1 MPSPGLDFLMPL
13 EIEQK
18 YRVANLAQIEAEL
31 LQQGATLTD
40 AVTQVDCYYA
50 HPQRDFAQTDE
61 AFRIRAV
68 GPQNSLTYK
77 GPKLDE
83 TTKSR
88 VEHEVRLADGP
99 DALAA
104 CGEILR
110 GLGFTPASIVR
121 KQRRTCELAREGF
134 TVEVA
139 LDDVRKLGTFVELE
153 IGVSDDSTA
162 DAAKA
167 VLAKLAAEHNLSD
180 VERRSYLEL
189 IIASRQQ

>member
-1 MPSPGLDFLMPL
+1 MPL

-18 YRVANLAQIEAEL
+18 YRVTNLAETESKLTQS
-31 LQQGATLTD
+31 GASLVD

-68 GPQNSLTYK
+68 GPKNFLTYK
-77 GPKLDE
+77 GPKLDT

-88 VEHEVRLADGP
+88 VEYEVAVADGP

-104 CGEILR
+104 MGEILR
-110 GLGFTPASIVR
+110 NLGFVPASIVR
-121 KQRRTCELAREGF
+121 KNRRTCRLDREGF
-134 TVEVA
+134 SVEVA
-139 LDDVRKLGTFVELE
+139 LDDVRKVGTFVELE
-153 IGVSDDSTA
+153 IGITDDAQADTA
-162 DAAKA
+162 KSA
-167 VLAKLAAEHNLSD
+167 LATLAQELNLSD

-189 IIASRQQ
+189 VIAGRS

>member
-1 MPSPGLDFLMPL
+1 MPL

-18 YRVANLAQIEAEL
+18 YRVADLAPIEAAL
-31 LQQGATLTD
+31 HQLGATITD

-68 GPQNSLTYK
+68 GPKNYLTYK
-77 GPKLDE
+77 GPKLDA
-83 TTKSR
+83 TTKTR
-88 VEHEVRLADGP
+88 VEHEVAVADGP

-110 GLGFTPASIVR
+110 NLGFTPASIVR
-121 KQRRTCELAREGF
+121 KSRRACTLDRDSF
-134 TVEVA
+134 TVEIA
-139 LDDVRKLGTFVELE
+139 LDEVRKLGTFVELE
-153 IGVSDDSTA
+153 IGVTDESTA

-167 VLAKLAAEHNLSD
+167 ALAKLAAELNLTD
-180 VERRSYLEL
+180 VERQSYLEL
-189 IIASRQQ
+189 VIANRQ